1 MTTGTE
7 VSNLLEGATEMPALN
22 MTGTLEYEAEANHF
36 TGPVETTGGMEGT
49 ANGVFYGPAAE
60 EIGGTF
66 ATQGT
71 GVEAYIGGFGAAQ
84 PAAE

>member
-1 MTTGTE
+1 
-7 VSNLLEGATEMPALN
+7 
-22 MTGTLEYEAEANHF
+22 MTGELTYEAGSNQF
-36 TGPVETTGGMEGT
+36 TGPVETTGGMTGM
-49 ANGVFYGPAAE
+49 ASGVFYGPAAE